1 MVWSAIGGGF
11 IVMSVVLPE
20 KMGVPSEGLPIL
32 RYLPLLP
39 LTGSVVVR
47 WMILPR
53 LDVARSAFT
62 AFILGLALAEASGII
77 GIILGQGLRITWI
90 QLAFLGI
97 GQFIPLFAGK
107 FTSP

>member
-1 MVWSAIGGGF
+1 MT
-11 IVMSVVLPE
+11 VVLPGN
-20 KMGVPSEGLPIL
+20 MGFSSESVPML

-39 LTGSVVVR
+39 LAGSVVVR

-53 LDVARSAFT
+53 LDVAQSKFT
-62 AFILGLALAEASGII
+62 AFILGLALAEASGIM
-77 GIILGQGLRITWI
+77 GMILGQGLRITWI
-90 QLAFLGI
+90 QLALLGI